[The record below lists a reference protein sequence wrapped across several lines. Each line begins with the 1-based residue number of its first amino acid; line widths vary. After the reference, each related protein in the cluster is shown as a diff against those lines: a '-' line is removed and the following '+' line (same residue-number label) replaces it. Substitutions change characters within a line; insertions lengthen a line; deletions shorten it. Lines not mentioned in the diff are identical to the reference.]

1 MIDVKLIV
9 KPKAGSPAQGAAGAN
24 RYTGNSSVID
34 GAKHAGRADKADF
47 ADTAEYANRSGYAS
61 RAAFADDA
69 DKWAGR
75 QFDDYLDQ
83 PTRKADAPTF
93 EGVTAERFAG
103 KGTFVDGVMGQGYK
117 MWEDAA
123 GTHAC
128 LDELTLRRSLTVPE
142 LRFNRVSVYTGIRWD
157 TCGGGLIE
165 SVTPKTASAGA
176 AYLKLEDGEAGAI
189 EVGDLCM
196 GIWHDTAG
204 GNATASADDR
214 RGRFSFRGFK
224 TVFFRIDTIPAQDEA
239 GRNNSDKHYFT
250 YVLRADAAQVHPFA
264 QMNFA
269 ARGNVSNAERQAF
282 TYTTTEYT
290 LMLAGVNDWEFSERN
305 YKRIAGKLDG
315 FSFAGK
321 AFHGHGEV
329 LCDAYIYG
337 AIEQF
342 ENAPIEAVLHSS
354 RGETLVKGEETILT
368 VSVRKGFEDI
378 TDSITDWTLLSD
390 AGMSSANVRFPRT
403 ISYNDLSKNSASTLF
418 TATGRTKDGK
428 LLRASLAIKKVQDG
442 VSPIILQA
450 YIVRGSNFYRDG
462 QAFVAEMR
470 AVVLRDGKDVTVNY
484 SSAQIV
490 WTRESEAGTAADAA
504 WNFAHTT
511 TRDSLTIGAND
522 LSGETSF
529 IVSLYD
535 EAGRA
540 QGTRRLGF

>member
-1 MIDVKLIV
+1 MIDVKLIA
-9 KPKAGSPAQGAAGAN
+9 KPKAGSPTQGAAGAN
-24 RYTGNSSVID
+24 RYTGGSSVID
-34 GAKHAGRADKADF
+34 EAKHAGRADKADF

-69 DKWAGR
+69 DKWDGA
-75 QFDDYLDQ
+75 QFSDYLDQ
-83 PTRKADAPTF
+83 PTRKKDAPTF
-93 EGVTAERFAG
+93 EGVTATRFAG
-103 KGTFVDGVMGQGYK
+103 KGAFIDGVMGRGFK

-142 LRFNRVSVYTGIRWD
+142 LRYNRVSVYTGIRWD

-204 GNATASADDR
+204 GNATATTDDK
-214 RGRFSFRGFK
+214 RGRFAFRGFK
-224 TVFFRIDTIPAQDEA
+224 TVFFRIDTIPQQDEA
-239 GRNNSDKHYFT
+239 GKDNSDKHYFT

-264 QMNFA
+264 QMHFA

-290 LMLAGVNDWEFSERN
+290 LMLAGVNDWEFSESN
-305 YKRIAGKLDG
+305 YKRIAGRLDG

-354 RGETLVKGEETILT
+354 RGETLVEGEETALSI
-368 VSVRKGFEDI
+368 SVRKGFADI
-378 TDSITDWTLLSD
+378 TDSVNDWQLLSD
-390 AGMSSANVRFPRT
+390 AGVMFANVHFPIT
-403 ISYNDLSKNSASTLF
+403 ITYNNLSKNSASTLF

-428 LLRASLAIKKVQDG
+428 TLRASLAIKKVKNGEQ
-442 VSPIILQA
+442 PIVLQA
-450 YIVRGSNFYRDG
+450 YIARGSNFYHEG
-462 QAFVAEMR
+462 QSFVAEMR
-470 AVVLRDGKDVTVNY
+470 AAVFRGGKDVTSEF

-490 WTRESEAGTAADAA
+490 WTRESEAGTAADEA

-511 TRDSLTIGAND
+511 TRDRLTIGAVD
-522 LSGETSF
+522 LSGDTSF

-540 QGTRRLGF
+540 QGTRKVGF

>member
-1 MIDVKLIV
+1 MIGVKLIA
-9 KPKAGSPAQGAAGAN
+9 KPKAGAAAQGTSASRYAGGHSGA
-24 RYTGNSSVID
+24 ID
-34 GAKHAGRADKADF
+34 EAQHATRADKADF
-47 ADTAEYANRSGYAS
+47 ADTAEYADRSGYAS
-61 RAAFADDA
+61 RTAFADDA
-69 DKWAGR
+69 DKWDGR

-83 PTRKADAPTF
+83 PTRKGDAPTF
-93 EGVTAERFAG
+93 DGVTAAEFGG
-103 KGTFVDGVMGQGYK
+103 KTPFVDGVMGQGYK
-117 MWEDAA
+117 MWEDAR
-123 GTHAC
+123 GTYAC
-128 LDELTLRRSLTVPE
+128 LDELILRRSLTVPE

-165 SVTPKTASAGA
+165 EVSPKTASAGA
-176 AYLKLEDGEAGAI
+176 ACLKLEDGEAGAI

-196 GIWHDTAG
+196 GIWHDKAG
-204 GNATASADDR
+204 GNATATTDDR
-214 RGRFSFRGFK
+214 RGRFAFRGFK
-224 TVFFRIDTIPAQDEA
+224 TVFFRIDTIPTQDAA
-239 GRNNSDKHYFT
+239 GRDNSDRHYFT

-264 QMNFA
+264 QMHFA

-305 YKRIAGKLDG
+305 YKRIAGRLDG

-354 RGETLVKGEETILT
+354 RGETLVEGEETALSI
-368 VSVRKGFEDI
+368 SVRKGFSDI
-378 TDSITDWTLLSD
+378 TDSVTDWQLLSD
-390 AGMSSANVRFPRT
+390 AGMMRANVHFPIT
-403 ISYNDLSKNSASTLF
+403 ITYNDLSKNSASTSF
-418 TATGRTKDGK
+418 TATGRTQDGK
-428 LLRASLAIKKVQDG
+428 TLRASFTIKKVKDG
-442 VSPIILQA
+442 EQPIVLQA
-450 YIVRGSNFYRDG
+450 YIARGSNFYHEG
-462 QAFVAEMR
+462 QTFVAEMR
-470 AVVLRDGKDVTVNY
+470 AAVFRGGKDVTSEF

-490 WTRESEAGTAADAA
+490 WTRESEAGTAADEA

-511 TRDSLTIGAND
+511 TRDRLTIGAAD
-522 LSGETSF
+522 LSGDTSF

-540 QGTRRLGF
+540 QGARRVGF

>member
-1 MIDVKLIV
+1 MIEVKLIA
-9 KPKAGSPAQGAAGAN
+9 KPKAGAAAQGAN
-24 RYTGNSSVID
+24 RYAGGYSSVID
-34 GAKHAGRADKADF
+34 EAKHATRADKADF
-47 ADTAEYANRSGYAS
+47 AAAAEYANRSGYAS

-69 DKWAGR
+69 DKWDG
-75 QFDDYLDQ
+75 QEFEDYLDQ
-83 PTRKADAPTF
+83 PTRKADTPTF
-93 EGVTAERFAG
+93 EGVTAARFAG
-103 KGTFVDGVMGQGYK
+103 KGAFVDGVMGQGFR
-117 MWEDAA
+117 MWEDET

-142 LRFNRVSVYTGIRWD
+142 LRYNRVSVYTGIRWD

-165 SVTPKTASAGA
+165 EVLPKTASAGA

-196 GIWHDTAG
+196 GIWHDTTG
-204 GNATASADDR
+204 GNATVTTDDR
-214 RGRFSFRGFK
+214 RGRFAFRGFK
-224 TVFFRIDTIPAQDEA
+224 TVFFRIDTIPQKDAA
-239 GRNNSDKHYFT
+239 GADNSDKHYFT

-264 QMNFA
+264 QMHFA

-305 YKRIAGKLDG
+305 YKRIAGRLDG

-354 RGETLVKGEETILT
+354 RGETLVEGEETALSI
-368 VSVRKGFEDI
+368 SVRKGFSDI
-378 TDSITDWTLLSD
+378 TDSVTDWKLLSD
-390 AGMSSANVRFPRT
+390 AGMMLANVHFPIT
-403 ISYNDLSKNSASTLF
+403 ITYNDLSKNSASTLF
-418 TATGRTKDGK
+418 TATGRTQDGK
-428 LLRASLAIKKVQDG
+428 TLRASFAIKKVKNGEQ
-442 VSPIILQA
+442 PIVLQA
-450 YIVRGSNFYRDG
+450 YIARGSNFYHEG

-470 AVVLRDGKDVTVNY
+470 AAVFRGGKDVTSEF
-484 SSAQIV
+484 SSSQIV
-490 WTRESEAGTAADAA
+490 WTRESEAGTAADEA

-511 TRDSLTIGAND
+511 TRDRLTIGAAD
-522 LSGETSF
+522 LSGDTSF

-540 QGTRRLGF
+540 QGARRVGF

>member
-1 MIDVKLIV
+1 MIDVKIIV
-9 KPKAGSPAQGAAGAN
+9 KSKVGSPAQGAAGAN
-24 RYTGNSSVID
+24 RYAGSRSTD
-34 GAKHAGRADKADF
+34 EAKHAMRADKADF
-47 ADTAEYANRSGYAS
+47 AETAEYANRSGYAS

-69 DKWAGR
+69 DKWDGR
-75 QFDDYLDQ
+75 KFADYLDQ
-83 PTRKADAPTF
+83 PTRKADTPTF
-93 EGVTAERFAG
+93 EGVTATRFAG
-103 KGTFVDGVMGQGYK
+103 KGAFIDGVMGRGFK

-128 LDELTLRRSLTVPE
+128 IDELTLRRSLTVPE
-142 LRFNRVSVYTGIRWD
+142 LRYNRVSVYTGIRWD

-165 SVTPKTASAGA
+165 EVSPKTASAGA
-176 AYLKLEDGEAGAI
+176 AYLKLEDGEVGAI

-204 GNATASADDR
+204 GNATATTDDR
-214 RGRFSFRGFK
+214 RGRFAFRGFK
-224 TVFFRIDTIPAQDEA
+224 TVFFRIDTIPQRDAA
-239 GRNNSDKHYFT
+239 GKDNSDKHYFT

-264 QMNFA
+264 QMHFA

-290 LMLAGVNDWEFSERN
+290 LMLAGVKDWEFSERN

-354 RGETLVKGEETILT
+354 RGETLVEGEETALSI
-368 VSVRKGFEDI
+368 SVRKGFADI
-378 TDSITDWTLLSD
+378 TDSVNDWQLLSD
-390 AGMSSANVRFPRT
+390 AGRMWANVHFP
-403 ISYNDLSKNSASTLF
+403 ISITYNDLSKNSASTLF

-428 LLRASLAIKKVQDG
+428 TLRAALAIKKVKNGEQ
-442 VSPIILQA
+442 PIVLQA
-450 YIVRGSNFYRDG
+450 YIARGSNFYHEG

-470 AVVLRDGKDVTVNY
+470 AAVFRGGKDVTSEF

-490 WTRESEAGTAADAA
+490 WTRESEAGTAADEA

-511 TRDSLTIGAND
+511 TRDRLTIGAAD
-522 LSGETSF
+522 LSGDTSF

-540 QGTRRLGF
+540 QGTRRVGF

>member
-47 ADTAEYANRSGYAS
+47 AETAEYANRSGYAS

-69 DKWAGR
+69 DKWDGR
-75 QFDDYLDQ
+75 QFADYLDQ
-83 PTRKADAPTF
+83 PTRKADTPTF
-93 EGVTAERFAG
+93 EGVTATRFAG
-103 KGTFVDGVMGQGYK
+103 KGAFIDGVMGRGFK
-117 MWEDAA
+117 MWEDEA

-128 LDELTLRRSLTVPE
+128 IDELTLRRNLTVPE

-165 SVTPKTASAGA
+165 EVSPKTASAGA

-204 GNATASADDR
+204 GNATATTDDR
-214 RGRFSFRGFK
+214 RGRFAFRGFK
-224 TVFFRIDTIPAQDEA
+224 TVFFRIDTIPRQDAA
-239 GRNNSDKHYFT
+239 GKDNSDKHYFT

-264 QMNFA
+264 QMHFA

-290 LMLAGVNDWEFSERN
+290 LMLAGVNDWEFSETN
-305 YKRIAGKLDG
+305 YKRIAGRLDG

-329 LCDAYIYG
+329 LCDAHIYG

-354 RGETLVKGEETILT
+354 RGETLVEGEETALSI
-368 VSVRKGFEDI
+368 SVRKGFSDFA
-378 TDSITDWTLLSD
+378 DSVTDWQLLSD
-390 AGMSSANVRFPRT
+390 AGRMWANVHFPIT
-403 ISYNDLSKNSASTLF
+403 ITYEDLSKNSASTLF
-418 TATGRTKDGK
+418 TATGRMKDGK
-428 LLRASLAIKKVQDG
+428 TLRASLAIKKVKNGEQ
-442 VSPIILQA
+442 PIVLQA
-450 YIVRGSNFYRDG
+450 YIARGSNFYHEG

-470 AVVLRDGKDVTVNY
+470 AAVFRGGKDVTSEF

-490 WTRESEAGTAADAA
+490 WTRESEAGTAADEA

-511 TRDSLTIGAND
+511 TRDRLTIGAAD
-522 LSGETSF
+522 LSGDTSF

-540 QGTRRLGF
+540 QGTRRVGF

>member
-1 MIDVKLIV
+1 MIDVKLIA
-9 KPKAGSPAQGAAGAN
+9 KQKAGAAAQGASAN
-24 RYTGNSSVID
+24 RYAGGNSSAID
-34 GAKHAGRADKADF
+34 EAKHARRADKADF

-69 DKWAGR
+69 DKWDGA
-75 QFDDYLDQ
+75 QFADYLDQ
-83 PTRKADAPTF
+83 PTRKADTPTF
-93 EGVTAERFAG
+93 EGVTATRFAG
-103 KGTFVDGVMGQGYK
+103 KGAFIDGVMGRGFK
-117 MWEDAA
+117 MWEDTA

-142 LRFNRVSVYTGIRWD
+142 LRYNRVSVYTGIRWD

-204 GNATASADDR
+204 GNATATTDDR
-214 RGRFSFRGFK
+214 RGRFAFRGFK
-224 TVFFRIDTIPAQDEA
+224 TVFFRIDTIPQQDA
-239 GRNNSDKHYFT
+239 VGKDNSDKHYFT

-264 QMNFA
+264 QMHFA

-305 YKRIAGKLDG
+305 YKRIAGRLDG

-354 RGETLVKGEETILT
+354 RGETLVEGEETALSI
-368 VSVRKGFEDI
+368 SVRKGFSDFA
-378 TDSITDWTLLSD
+378 DSVTDWQLLSD
-390 AGMSSANVRFPRT
+390 AGRMWANVHFPTT
-403 ISYNDLSKNSASTLF
+403 ITYEDLSKNSASTLF
-418 TATGRTKDGK
+418 TATGRMKDGK
-428 LLRASLAIKKVQDG
+428 TLRASLAIKKVKNGEQ
-442 VSPIILQA
+442 PIVLQA
-450 YIVRGSNFYRDG
+450 YIARGSNFYHEG
-462 QAFVAEMR
+462 QSFVAEMR
-470 AVVLRDGKDVTVNY
+470 AAVFRGGKDVTSEF

-490 WTRESEAGTAADAA
+490 WTRESEAGTAADEA

-511 TRDSLTIGAND
+511 TRDRLTIGAAD
-522 LSGETSF
+522 LSGDTSF

-540 QGTRRLGF
+540 QGTRKVGF

>member
-1 MIDVKLIV
+1 MIEVKLIATP
-9 KPKAGSPAQGAAGAN
+9 KPGTAAQGAVGAN
-24 RYTGNSSVID
+24 RYTGGSSVID
-34 GAKHAGRADKADF
+34 EAKHAGRADKADF

-69 DKWAGR
+69 AKWDGR
-75 QFDDYLDQ
+75 EFADYLDQ
-83 PTRKADAPTF
+83 PTRKKDAPTF
-93 EGVTAERFAG
+93 DGVTGARFAG
-103 KGTFVDGVMGQGYK
+103 KVAFIDGVMGKGFK
-117 MWEDAA
+117 MWEDEA

-165 SVTPKTASAGA
+165 DVLQKTASAGA

-204 GNATASADDR
+204 GNATATTDDR
-214 RGRFSFRGFK
+214 RGRFAFRGFK
-224 TVFFRIDTIPAQDEA
+224 TVFFRIDAIPQKDAA
-239 GRNNSDKHYFT
+239 GKDNSDKHYFT

-264 QMNFA
+264 QMHFA

-428 LLRASLAIKKVQDG
+428 TLRASLAIKKVKNGEQ
-442 VSPIILQA
+442 PIVLQA
-450 YIVRGSNFYRDG
+450 YIARGSNFYHEG

-470 AVVLRDGKDVTVNY
+470 AAVFRGGKDVTSEF
-484 SSAQIV
+484 SSSQIV
-490 WTRESEAGTAADAA
+490 WTRESEAGTAADEA

-511 TRDSLTIGAND
+511 TRDRLTIGAAD
-522 LSGETSF
+522 LSGDTSF

-540 QGTRRLGF
+540 QGARRVGF